1 VVSGGVEMYHW
12 GRAVKQTNHFPSR
25 AEVKNA
31 WGSGVEHVLSI
42 HENKVLRNIFGPK
55 IEKMTG

>member
-1 VVSGGVEMYHW
+1 MYHW